1 MALVLQELSNT
12 SHIFFIFFR
21 INQLTTLLIIR
32 QLQFTFKKTFTFLQS
47 RCGVRKSWCVF
58 I

>member
-21 INQLTTLLIIR
+21 INQLTILLIIR
-32 QLQFTFKKTFTFLQS
+32 QLQFTFKKLSLFYKVDVGLE
-47 RCGVRKSWCVF
+47 RAGVYL
-58 I
+58 

>member
-32 QLQFTFKKTFTFLQS
+32 
-47 RCGVRKSWCVF
+47 
-58 I
+58 

>member
-32 QLQFTFKKTFTFLQS
+32 QLQFTFKKLSLFYKVDVGLE
-47 RCGVRKSWCVF
+47 RAGVYL
-58 I
+58 

>member
-21 INQLTTLLIIR
+21 INQLTTLLISDNYSLR
-32 QLQFTFKKTFTFLQS
+32 SKKLSLFYKVDVGLE
-47 RCGVRKSWCVF
+47 RAGVYL
-58 I
+58 